1 MVERASPFEEI
12 LQAVLCS
19 RIGISLLKGST
30 VYSTSTST
38 GKKARAFKLCVVLNR
53 VSHGLLLWIMCQTR
67 FSHFKS
73 LTCVFLSL
81 LCEKQKLL

>member
-12 LQAVLCS
+12 LQAVLCT

-38 GKKARAFKLCVVLNR
+38 GKKARAFKLCVVLN
-53 VSHGLLLWIMCQTR
+53 
-67 FSHFKS
+67 
-73 LTCVFLSL
+73 
-81 LCEKQKLL
+81 